1 MKVLTLKMN
10 GRVYTE
16 EVPTNS
22 ASSGAI
28 AGLPPDEPP
37 VRKRKRKS
45 KFKTDIFQRIRNARL
60 KEETMEDQ
68 TIIAEADNQSTE
80 VSAAMR
86 MIQTKRKLAKK
97 QEREKRAVNRKSEIS
112 AMSKAKA
119 KDYQK
124 KAGER
129 QKNIAKDVSK
139 ASSDN
144 KKNESFD
151 WQAAFTELNEQ
162 FASLTQ
168 EQQEKFLRTWL
179 EMSEETQDKF
189 GEMIEENFEMSQQF
203 VDSL

>member
-97 QEREKRAVNRKSEIS
+97 QEREKRATNRKSEIA

-124 KAGER
+124 KASER
-129 QKNIAKDVSK
+129 QKNISKDINK

-151 WQAAFTELNEQ
+151 WQSAFAELNEQ
-162 FASLTQ
+162 FATLSQ

-179 EMSEETQDKF
+179 ELSEENQDKF
-189 GEMIEENFEMSQQF
+189 GEMIEENFDRATQF
-203 VDSL
+203 VENL

>member
-97 QEREKRAVNRKSEIS
+97 QEREKRATNRKQEIA

-129 QKNIAKDVSK
+129 QKNISKDINK

-151 WQAAFTELNEQ
+151 WQSAFAELNEQ
-162 FASLTQ
+162 FATLSQ

-189 GEMIEENFEMSQQF
+189 GEMIEDNFYRANQF
-203 VDSL
+203 VENL

>member
-97 QEREKRAVNRKSEIS
+97 QEREKRATNRKSEIA

-124 KAGER
+124 KASER
-129 QKNIAKDVSK
+129 QKNISKDINK

-151 WQAAFTELNEQ
+151 WQSAFAELNEQ
-162 FASLTQ
+162 FATLSQ

-189 GEMIEENFEMSQQF
+189 GEMIEENFDRANQF
-203 VDSL
+203 VENL

>member
-97 QEREKRAVNRKSEIS
+97 QEREKRATNRKQEIA

-129 QKNIAKDVSK
+129 QKNISKDINK

-151 WQAAFTELNEQ
+151 WQSAFAELNEQ
-162 FASLTQ
+162 FATLSQ

-189 GEMIEENFEMSQQF
+189 GEMIEENFYRANQF
-203 VDSL
+203 VENL

>member
-97 QEREKRAVNRKSEIS
+97 QEREKRATNRKSEIA

-139 ASSDN
+139 VSSDN

-179 EMSEETQDKF
+179 QMSEETQDKF
-189 GEMIEENFEMSQQF
+189 GEMIEENFDRANQF
-203 VDSL
+203 VENL

>member
-97 QEREKRAVNRKSEIS
+97 QEREKRATNRKSEIA

-124 KAGER
+124 KASER
-129 QKNIAKDVSK
+129 QKNISKDINK

-151 WQAAFTELNEQ
+151 WQSAFAELNEQ
-162 FASLTQ
+162 FATLSQ

-179 EMSEETQDKF
+179 ELSEENQDKF
-189 GEMIEENFEMSQQF
+189 GEMIEENFDRANQF
-203 VDSL
+203 VENL

>member
-37 VRKRKRKS
+37 MRKRKRKS

-60 KEETMEDQ
+60 KEETMETQ
-68 TIIAEADNQSTE
+68 PLIAEQENSNNE
-80 VSAAMR
+80 VSSAMR
-86 MIQTKRKLAKK
+86 MIQQKRKLQKK
-97 QEREKRAVNRKSEIS
+97 QEREKRAANRKQEIQS
-112 AMSKAKA
+112 LSKAKA

-129 QKNIAKDVSK
+129 QKQIAKDVNK
-139 ASSDN
+139 VSSTKD
-144 KKNESFD
+144 KKEEFD
-151 WQAAFTELNEQ
+151 WQSEFTQLNEQ
-162 FASLTQ
+162 FATLSQ

-189 GEMIEENFEMSQQF
+189 GEMIEENFDRATQF
-203 VDSL
+203 VENL

>member
-97 QEREKRAVNRKSEIS
+97 QEREKRATNRKSEIA

-124 KAGER
+124 KASER
-129 QKNIAKDVSK
+129 QKNISKDINK

-151 WQAAFTELNEQ
+151 WQSAFAELNEQ
-162 FASLTQ
+162 FATLSQ
-168 EQQEKFLRTWL
+168 EQQEKFLRIWF

-189 GEMIEENFEMSQQF
+189 GEMIEENFDRATQF
-203 VDSL
+203 VENL

>member
-1 MKVLTLKMN
+1 
-10 GRVYTE
+10 
-16 EVPTNS
+16 
-22 ASSGAI
+22 
-28 AGLPPDEPP
+28 
-37 VRKRKRKS
+37 
-45 KFKTDIFQRIRNARL
+45 
-60 KEETMEDQ
+60 MEDQ

-80 VSAAMR
+80 VSASMR

-97 QEREKRAVNRKSEIS
+97 QEREKRATNRKSEIA

-179 EMSEETQDKF
+179 QMSEETQDKF
-189 GEMIEENFEMSQQF
+189 GEMIEENFDRANQF
-203 VDSL
+203 VENL